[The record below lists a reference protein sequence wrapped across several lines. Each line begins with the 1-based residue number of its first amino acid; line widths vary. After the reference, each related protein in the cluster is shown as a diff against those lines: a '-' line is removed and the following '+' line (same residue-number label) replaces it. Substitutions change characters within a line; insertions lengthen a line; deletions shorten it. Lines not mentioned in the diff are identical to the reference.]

1 MIKKKKSAS
10 IKTPLSTWAIVASL
24 VGLFAVVSPAAFGAD
39 AMSEPVQTQV
49 ALQQKTQGVQP
60 LLRDLQARFPQYDQ
74 QQVVL
79 VDATR
84 QELLLIEQG
93 RVTRQW
99 TISTAEAGIGSQS
112 GSNKTPLGV
121 HRVAKKYG
129 DGEPLGMI
137 LKARQVTGRLAPI
150 LTAPGA
156 RSQDDNVTTR
166 ILWLDGLEPGLNKGG
181 NVDSFKRYIYIHGTD
196 EEGRIGQP
204 ASHGCVR
211 MKNRDVVELFDRV
224 GVDTLVVIAQ
234 QKQNP

>member
-1 MIKKKKSAS
+1 M
-10 IKTPLSTWAIVASL
+10 VA
-24 VGLFAVVSPAAFGAD
+24 PTTAFGAD
-39 AMSEPVQTQV
+39 AMNEQMQK
-49 ALQQKTQGVQP
+49 ALQQKTNTVQP
-60 LLRDLQARFPQYDQ
+60 LLRDLQTRFPQYDQ

-79 VDATR
+79 VDASA
-84 QELLLIEQG
+84 QELQLIEQG
-93 RVTRQW
+93 RVTRSW
-99 TISTAEAGIGSQS
+99 IISTAEAGIGSQS

-137 LKARQVTGRLAPI
+137 LKARQVTGRIAPI

-156 RSQDDNVTTR
+156 RSKADNVTTR

-181 NVDSFKRYIYIHGTD
+181 KVDSFKRYIYIHGTD
-196 EEGRIGQP
+196 EEGRLGQP

>member
-1 MIKKKKSAS
+1 MN
-10 IKTPLSTWAIVASL
+10 
-24 VGLFAVVSPAAFGAD
+24 
-39 AMSEPVQTQV
+39 EQTV
-49 ALQQKTQGVQP
+49 LQQKTRAVQP
-60 LLRDLQARFPQYDQ
+60 LLQDLHARFPQYEQ
-74 QQVVL
+74 QHVVL
-79 VDATR
+79 VDAST
-84 QELLLIEQG
+84 QELQLIEQG
-93 RVTRQW
+93 RVTHRW
-99 TISTAEAGIGSQS
+99 AISTAEAGIGSKS

-137 LKARQVTGRLAPI
+137 IKGRQVTGRVAPI
-150 LTAPGA
+150 LTAPGM
-156 RSQDDNVTTR
+156 RSKADNVTTR

-196 EEGRIGQP
+196 EEGRIGKP

-211 MKNRDVVELFDRV
+211 MNNRDVVELFDRV

>member
-1 MIKKKKSAS
+1 M
-10 IKTPLSTWAIVASL
+10 VA
-24 VGLFAVVSPAAFGAD
+24 PTTAFGAD
-39 AMSEPVQTQV
+39 AMNEQMQKT
-49 ALQQKTQGVQP
+49 LQQKTNTVQP
-60 LLRDLQARFPQYDQ
+60 LLRDLQGRFPQYDQ

-79 VDATR
+79 VDASA
-84 QELLLIEQG
+84 QELQLIEQG
-93 RVTRQW
+93 RVTRSW

-137 LKARQVTGRLAPI
+137 LKARQVTGRIAPI
-150 LTAPGA
+150 LTALGA
-156 RSQDDNVTTR
+156 RSKADNVTTR

-181 NVDSFKRYIYIHGTD
+181 KVDSFKRYIYIHGTD
-196 EEGRIGQP
+196 EEGRLGQP
-204 ASHGCVR
+204 ASHGCIR

>member
-1 MIKKKKSAS
+1 M
-10 IKTPLSTWAIVASL
+10 VA
-24 VGLFAVVSPAAFGAD
+24 PTTAFGAD
-39 AMSEPVQTQV
+39 AMNEQMQKT
-49 ALQQKTQGVQP
+49 LQQKTNTVQP
-60 LLRDLQARFPQYDQ
+60 LLRDLQGRFPQYDQ

-79 VDATR
+79 VDASA
-84 QELLLIEQG
+84 QELQLIEQG
-93 RVTRQW
+93 RVTRSW

-137 LKARQVTGRLAPI
+137 LKARQVTGRIAPI

-156 RSQDDNVTTR
+156 RSKADNVTTR

-181 NVDSFKRYIYIHGTD
+181 KVDSFKRYIYIHGTD
-196 EEGRIGQP
+196 EEGRLGQP
-204 ASHGCVR
+204 ASHGCIR